1 MGGIHLHLKA
11 LPKPGY
17 KKRYDK
23 INFCTFCHKEMHSK
37 ISRHLL
43 THKNELKIME
53 IQMLPKKSKK
63 RGMLFLELI
72 NEGNYKHNIE
82 VLKNG
87 GIFITARRESP
98 DSLNHSPDE
107 YLPCEFCKGF
117 FLKNLLW
124 HHAKTCKLGSIKNDE
139 DDEDEKLGKSF
150 VRKGRT
156 LLYGSLF
163 DENESNI
170 THLLE
175 RMNDGEEKE
184 IIKKDLI
191 IKNFASIQV
200 QALGEERIQKKNDM
214 HRVSSN
220 CRTLARL
227 VMMARK
233 DIPLPSLNKLLSP
246 EHFDKIVK
254 YASQLSSEVPSLG
267 PRLGH
272 LIGHCIMVKNGYAV
286 RKNDETMLNASKNF
300 KHLFDSEW
308 GYRVNAP
315 SRKRK
320 RVANLNKPSK
330 IPSTSD
336 LVKFRDFLIFEMKE
350 SEQIVESTQDHLAW
364 NRLAKATMC
373 RLILFNKRRVAEVD
387 DLPVEDFQKRPKW
400 TSTEE
405 FEESL
410 TDMEKTFAK
419 R

>member
-1 MGGIHLHLKA
+1 
-11 LPKPGY
+11 
-17 KKRYDK
+17 
-23 INFCTFCHKEMHSK
+23 
-37 ISRHLL
+37 
-43 THKNELKIME
+43 ME
-53 IQMLPKKSKK
+53 IQMLPKKSEK

-72 NEGNYKHNIE
+72 NEGNYKHNIK
-82 VLKNG
+82 VLKEG
-87 GIFITARRESP
+87 GLFITARRESP
-98 DSLNHSPDE
+98 DQSNHAPHE

-117 FLKNLLW
+117 FLKSLLW
-124 HHAKTCKLGSIKNDE
+124 HHVKSCKLASIKSME
-139 DDEDEKLGKSF
+139 DGDEDEKLGKSF

-163 DENESNI
+163 DENEKYI
-170 THLLE
+170 ACLLE

-227 VMMARK
+227 VISARN

-246 EHFDKIVK
+246 EHFDEIVK
-254 YASQLSSEVPSLG
+254 YANELSSDVPSLG

-272 LIGHCIMVKNGYAV
+272 LLGHCVMVKNGYAV
-286 RKNDETMLNASKNF
+286 RRNDNTMLLEAKNF

-320 RVANLNKPSK
+320 KVTDLNKPSK
-330 IPSTSD
+330 LPNTSD
-336 LVKFRDFLIFEMKE
+336 LVIFRDFLLKEMKE
-350 SEQIVESTQDHLAW
+350 SEESLIKSNKDPSAW
-364 NRLAKATMC
+364 SHLAKATMC
-373 RLILFNKRRVAEVD
+373 RLILFNKRRVAEVE
-387 DLPVEDFQKRPKW
+387 DLPLEDFLKRPKW
-400 TSTEE
+400 TSTGE
-405 FEESL
+405 FEDSL
-410 TDMEKTFAK
+410 TEMEKIFAK

>member
-1 MGGIHLHLKA
+1 
-11 LPKPGY
+11 
-17 KKRYDK
+17 
-23 INFCTFCHKEMHSK
+23 
-37 ISRHLL
+37 
-43 THKNELKIME
+43 
-53 IQMLPKKSKK
+53 MLPKKSKK

-98 DSLNHSPDE
+98 DSLNHSTDE

-200 QALGEERIQKKNDM
+200 QALGEERIQKKM
-214 HRVSSN
+214 
-220 CRTLARL
+220 T
-227 VMMARK
+227 
-233 DIPLPSLNKLLSP
+233 
-246 EHFDKIVK
+246 
-254 YASQLSSEVPSLG
+254 
-267 PRLGH
+267 
-272 LIGHCIMVKNGYAV
+272 CI
-286 RKNDETMLNASKNF
+286 E
-300 KHLFDSEW
+300 
-308 GYRVNAP
+308 
-315 SRKRK
+315 
-320 RVANLNKPSK
+320 
-330 IPSTSD
+330 
-336 LVKFRDFLIFEMKE
+336 
-350 SEQIVESTQDHLAW
+350 
-364 NRLAKATMC
+364 
-373 RLILFNKRRVAEVD
+373 
-387 DLPVEDFQKRPKW
+387 
-400 TSTEE
+400 
-405 FEESL
+405 
-410 TDMEKTFAK
+410 
-419 R
+419 